1 MNARTREEEYLRRM
15 KALGYEPDLR
25 GMDDDD
31 IEWELSKMEE
41 SDRRREVQ
49 LQPQQQPLR
58 TIYRP
63 VDPGLKARILRQF
76 GQPYDESA
84 IPKGQ
89 EFYLNGWDNGDD
101 EEEVKTLI
109 SQREQRKSGLGNVDF
124 DPWKN
129 VWKLDWGKDGN
140 ALAGPRTMEWRPG
153 RDETAKPLLYFSA
166 ASEKQAGGDLRDV
179 KEVSDI
185 SVGQGSD
192 STSTQN
198 ADIFGQAKNVINVKK
213 FWDEVYQEAR
223 DNQKLEHEEAI
234 RKANEA
240 AILYTGYLGTAA
252 VATRVVTSVSPFAGG
267 TTGFLGW
274 ANADDAKKWIKGKV
288 FAPYNPVWDGTT
300 SD

>member
-1 MNARTREEEYLRRM
+1 MNPRTREEEYLRRM
-15 KALGYEPDLR
+15 KALGYEPSLA

-41 SDRRREVQ
+41 AERRRAA
-49 LQPQQQPLR
+49 PQQPLQ
-58 TIYRP
+58 TVYRP

-89 EFYLNGWDNGDD
+89 EFYLNGWDNGED
-101 EEEVKTLI
+101 EVTPQIKSVVAQNKARKTDI
-109 SQREQRKSGLGNVDF
+109 NDPDF

-129 VWKLDWGKDGN
+129 AWKLDWGNDVDT
-140 ALAGPRTMEWRPG
+140 LAGPRTMEWRPG
-153 RDETAKPLLYFSA
+153 RDEPAKPLLYSSE
-166 ASEKQAGGDLRDV
+166 ASERPADGDLRSV

-192 STSTQN
+192 SASTQN
-198 ADIFGQAKNVINVKK
+198 ADIFGHAKNVINVKK
-213 FWDEVYQEAR
+213 FWDEVYQEAK
-223 DNQKLEHEEAI
+223 DNQKLEHEEAV